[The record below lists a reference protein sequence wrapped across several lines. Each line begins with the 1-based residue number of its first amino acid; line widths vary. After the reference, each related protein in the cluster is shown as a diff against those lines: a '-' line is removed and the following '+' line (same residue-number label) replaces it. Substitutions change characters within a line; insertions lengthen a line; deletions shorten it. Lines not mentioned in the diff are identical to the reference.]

1 MPWLNTA
8 DHLMSH
14 YKPTTTSWRD
24 NKAAM
29 KEAIRKYLA
38 EKPEN
43 TNQDIDDIMIGL
55 EEEDYVSHELLRLLG
70 RVF

>member
-1 MPWLNTA
+1 
-8 DHLMSH
+8 MSH

-55 EEEDYVSHELLRLLG
+55 EEDYVSDALLRLLA